1 MAKRQ
6 SPRFSRLIRFLTED
20 RSAEDEY
27 NRLER
32 FAHFWVLVAKSFAR
46 NRCPVRAASLSYT
59 TLLALIP
66 LLAVAIS
73 VTSSLLKSEGEQK
86 IYEAV
91 DKFVSNVIPPAE
103 LNTNGLPV
111 SIPATN
117 SAGAGTITNSAGVAT
132 NALPNGT
139 AGAAENGRIV
149 TAQKEVAKYI
159 HNFLKNTRSGALG
172 VTGMIVLVFIAIQM
186 LSSVEATFNDIWG
199 VTRGRSWVWRIV
211 LYWAT
216 ITLGPL
222 LLIGALGLVGGS
234 HAQAVR
240 NFAGRLPV
248 IGTLVFD
255 LLPMIVLWL
264 MFALAYLLIPNTKVR
279 FGAALVGAVVGAVL
293 WHLNSV
299 FGFLYVSRV
308 VTNSKIYGSLGL
320 IPVFMAG
327 LYLFWLI
334 LLFGSQVAYAF
345 QNRKAYSQEKLV
357 ENVNQRGREFIAL
370 RLMTCIGQRFQHGD
384 RAITLQEI
392 SVQLGIPT
400 RLAQQV
406 LRILLGARLVS
417 EIAGAEP
424 AYTPGRPLD
433 AINAYDVLQAMRA
446 GGGQEFHLRGGPTR
460 AEVYGEFARI
470 EEAERAAASSVT
482 MLALINR
489 LPERRGITAPNEE
502 EPAD

>member
-6 SPRFSRLIRFLTED
+6 SPRFSRFVKMLTED

-27 NRLER
+27 DRLER
-32 FAHFWVLVAKSFAR
+32 FAHFWVLVGKSFAR

-73 VTSSLLKSEGEQK
+73 VTSSLLKNQGEQK

-91 DKFVSNVIPPAE
+91 DKFVSNVIPPAA
-103 LNTNGLPV
+103 LNTNGLPT
-111 SIPATN
+111 SRSLTN
-117 SAGAGTITNSAGVAT
+117 SASSGTITNSTGTVT
-132 NALPNGT
+132 NALSPGET
-139 AGAAENGRIV
+139 AVTVENGRIV

-172 VTGMIVLVFIAIQM
+172 ITGMILLVFIAIQM
-186 LSSVEATFNDIWG
+186 LSSIEATFNDIWG

-222 LLIGALGLVGGS
+222 LLIAALGLIGGS
-234 HAQAVR
+234 HAEAVR
-240 NFAGRLPV
+240 NFAGKLPV
-248 IGTLVFD
+248 IGTFLFD

-279 FGAALVGAVVGAVL
+279 FGAALVGGIVGALL

-320 IPVFMAG
+320 VPVFMAG
-327 LYLFWLI
+327 LYLF
-334 LLFGSQVAYAF
+334 
-345 QNRKAYSQEKLV
+345 
-357 ENVNQRGREFIAL
+357 
-370 RLMTCIGQRFQHGD
+370 
-384 RAITLQEI
+384 
-392 SVQLGIPT
+392 
-400 RLAQQV
+400 
-406 LRILLGARLVS
+406 
-417 EIAGAEP
+417 
-424 AYTPGRPLD
+424 
-433 AINAYDVLQAMRA
+433 
-446 GGGQEFHLRGGPTR
+446 
-460 AEVYGEFARI
+460 
-470 EEAERAAASSVT
+470 
-482 MLALINR
+482 
-489 LPERRGITAPNEE
+489 
-502 EPAD
+502 